1 MNGKPKPRL
10 KKLTAKSA
18 IKEAT
23 ALKVSSVKSATA
35 KAGQDQRKSNY
46 AGKQAAVSAATND
59 VKYFGGK
66 ERRSPKNGLS
76 YDETREW
83 KTQASKPQAIATKYD
98 YEYKSTRPAQNLQG
112 ASKKLVKASK
122 KLNQA
127 GGRKRPK

>member
-1 MNGKPKPRL
+1 MKPKPKKL
-10 KKLTAKSA
+10 KKLTVKSA
-18 IKEAT
+18 VKEAT
-23 ALKVSSVKSATA
+23 ASRIATTKSAVA
-35 KAGQDQRKSNY
+35 KSGQEQRKKNY

-112 ASKKLVKASK
+112 ASKKLVKAAK

-127 GGRKRPK
+127 GGRKPPR